1 MIARKRLPTVTQ
13 RALIA
18 GRTDDDF
25 RTMMHN
31 LLSVSQRLQANRRS
45 HARMLGM
52 SGIQYTVLT
61 AIAHLQKTDGV
72 SVNAVARH
80 LHLSPSFVTMEVAK
94 MVALDVVDKA
104 QDSTDK
110 RRVQLTVSRRG
121 WALLDQ
127 IIPIQRPV
135 NDALFEG
142 LTREDFVAF
151 CRMIALIADNAERA
165 TALLEL
171 LKHSHPRAASPVQR
185 RQPKPG
191 VASARDTPP
200 SISASARAK
209 KVRPGRGVLD
219 R

>member
-1 MIARKRLPTVTQ
+1 MIDRKRLPTVTQ
-13 RALIA
+13 RALIP

-121 WALLDQ
+121 WALLDD

-142 LTREDFVAF
+142 LSREDFVAF

-171 LKHSHPRAASPVQR
+171 LKHSRPRVASDVER
-185 RQPKPG
+185 KQPKLN
-191 VASARDTPP
+191 VD
-200 SISASARAK
+200 SASDSQLSMTASLRVK
-209 KVRPGRGVLD
+209 KLRPRRGALD